1 MEHTQCSTP
10 AALLGWLVHHG
21 QDSVGHRTVH
31 LPSTVTSLWCCVG
44 TLTVLVTG
52 HPCSRYMSPVALG
65 THVQSHIVWQD
76 ISAHSHTDY
85 VMPLS
90 SISANVTDAQR
101 EAVAEDAD
109 SRNRSKSYVIREIIV
124 QHYDLDT
131 DGDIHNQ

>member
-1 MEHTQCSTP
+1 
-10 AALLGWLVHHG
+10 
-21 QDSVGHRTVH
+21 VGHRTVH
-31 LPSTVTSLWCCVG
+31 FPSTVTSLPCG
-44 TLTVLVTG
+44 MHTLTVLVTG

-76 ISAHSHTDY
+76 ISAHSNTDY